1 VLLLDT
7 NLLRPDSAAGVP
19 GDVLLQQV
27 PHLLSSAAV
36 FCCCC

>member
-7 NLLRPDSAAGVP
+7 NLLRSDSAAGVP

-27 PHLLSSAAV
+27 WTLLLLQLHSCAY
-36 FCCCC
+36 C